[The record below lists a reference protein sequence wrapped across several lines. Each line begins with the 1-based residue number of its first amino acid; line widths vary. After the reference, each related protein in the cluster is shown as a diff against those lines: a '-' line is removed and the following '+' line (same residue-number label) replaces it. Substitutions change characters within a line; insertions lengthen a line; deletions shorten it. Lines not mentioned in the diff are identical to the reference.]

1 MWLLYHFFAFL
12 VLHLPKRA
20 SFALAHCLALCQ
32 YWTTPSLKR
41 RLRANLSQV
50 LKETGRSQT
59 ELNGLVRE
67 GYLNFGRYLHELY
80 SVPRIDREFLKH
92 HLEIRGKENLDQ
104 AFRQGRGVI
113 SLSAHLGN
121 WELAGIFAA
130 LLGYPITVAV
140 LPHRGPVMN
149 HFFMKRRKVKGVK
162 VAVLGKQTKRLVT
175 ALRQNELVALLGD
188 RAFGPPYLN
197 LKFFGKT
204 TLLPAGPAQ
213 LAVKLE
219 SPLVPGFLVRE
230 NEKYI
235 LFFEPPI
242 YPDLTKNGPDAVN
255 DLAKKS
261 IVYLEKYIGAYPSQ
275 WLVFDYIWKQR

>member
-12 VLHLPKRA
+12 TLHLPKRA
-20 SFALAHCLALCQ
+20 SLALARCAARYQ
-32 YWTTPSLKR
+32 YWTTPVLKR

-50 LKETGRSQT
+50 LKETGRNQT
-59 ELNGLVRE
+59 ELDGLVRE

-80 SVPRIDREFLKH
+80 FVPRIDRDFLKD
-92 HLEIRGKENLDQ
+92 HLEVRNRENLDQ

-113 SLSAHLGN
+113 SLTAHLGN

-130 LLGYPITVAV
+130 LLGYPITAVA
-140 LPHRGPVMN
+140 LPHRGQLMN
-149 HFFMKRRKVKGVK
+149 RFFMRRRRAKGIKVVL
-162 VAVLGKQTKRLVT
+162 LGKQTKRLIT

-204 TLLPAGPAQ
+204 AVIPAGPFQ
-213 LAVKLE
+213 LAVKLG

-230 NEKYI
+230 GEKYI
-235 LFFEPPI
+235 LFFEPPL
-242 YPDLTKNGPDAVN
+242 YSDLKKNGLDAVN
-255 DLAKKS
+255 DLAERA
-261 IVYLEKYIGAYPSQ
+261 IVCLEKYIGAYPNQ
-275 WLVFDYIWKQR
+275 WLVFDYIWK

>member
-20 SFALAHCLALCQ
+20 SLSLARCLALYQ
-32 YWTTPSLKR
+32 YWTTPLLKR

-50 LKETGRSQT
+50 LKETGRSQD
-59 ELNGLVRE
+59 ELESLVKE

-80 SVPRIDREFLKH
+80 FVPRINLDFLKD
-92 HLEIRGKENLDQ
+92 HLEIRGRENLDQ

-113 SLSAHLGN
+113 SLTAHLGN

-130 LLGYPITVAV
+130 LLGYTITAVA
-140 LPHRGPVMN
+140 LPHPGRLMN
-149 HFFMKRRKVKGVK
+149 RFFMRRRMAKGVK
-162 VAVLGKQTKRLVT
+162 VVLLGKQTKRLIT

-197 LKFFGKT
+197 LKFFGKVAVI
-204 TLLPAGPAQ
+204 PAGPVQ
-213 LAVKLE
+213 LAVKLG
-219 SPLVPGFLVRE
+219 SPVVPGFLVRKD
-230 NEKYI
+230 EKYI
-235 LFFEPPI
+235 FFFEPPI
-242 YPDLTKNGPDAVN
+242 YPDLTKNGPEAVD

-261 IVYLEKYIGAYPSQ
+261 IVCLEKYIGAYPSQ
-275 WLVFDYIWKQR
+275 WLVFNYVWK